1 MKKTTL
7 IFATMIAAMVTL
19 TACGGNKAETTGK
32 ENRTPEITEEREDS
46 KTEKTKE
53 DKNSKIKTV
62 SEDEIVVRV
71 GDVEIPITS
80 TWGDLM
86 TIASEQGWA
95 IDTSLIP
102 DEEAQKFS
110 KKGTIQTPQGELLVS
125 LMANADKTAAE
136 IEYIA
141 LSPFYMD
148 SDDADILGIK
158 PGTSLKKVGKTFE
171 LIEEDGDNYFY
182 KVDEFVTLKISLDTY
197 EDKNTVNIIRTKYYN
212 REE

>member
-1 MKKTTL
+1 MMKKI
-7 IFATMIAAMVTL
+7 IFVTMVVAMVGL
-19 TACGGNKAETTGK
+19 TACGGKNPETSGK
-32 ENRTPEITEEREDS
+32 EKSKVESTKETA
-46 KTEKTKE
+46 KTESSKKDKT
-53 DKNSKIKTV
+53 DKIKTV

-80 TWGDLM
+80 TWAELLSI
-86 TIASEQGWA
+86 TSEHGWA

-102 DEEAQKFS
+102 DEEAKKFS

-125 LMANADKTAAE
+125 LMANEDKTTAE

-148 SDDADILGIK
+148 SNDADILGIK
-158 PGTSLKKVGKTFE
+158 SDTSIKKIGKTFE
-171 LIEEDGDNYFY
+171 LIEENGDNYFY

-197 EDKNTVNIIRTKYYN
+197 ENKNTVNIIRTKYYN
-212 REE
+212 RGE

>member
-32 ENRTPEITEEREDS
+32 ENRNQEITEEREDS

-125 LMANADKTAAE
+125 LMANADRMFDRELVALFM
-136 IEYIA
+136 EYVAPYPLGVQVELSTGQKA
-141 LSPFYMD
+141 LVVRNNRSMLSRPMVRLD
-148 SDDADILGIK
+148 GGATIDLVERLDITI
-158 PGTSLKKVGKTFE
+158 T
-171 LIEEDGDNYFY
+171 
-182 KVDEFVTLKISLDTY
+182 KILTDL
-197 EDKNTVNIIRTKYYN
+197 NM
-212 REE
+212 